1 MTFDEIDWESNLII
15 KKMVKTGNFIELPL
29 LPEVGNAIIDYLKNG
44 RPKSSAVNLF
54 ILHRPQYT
62 SLTAYAVCSQ
72 INRLITLSGVN
83 VTGKHHGLHSLRH
96 SLASALLK
104 QSTPIETISEVLGHQ
119 SCQSTMSY
127 LSIDM
132 ESLRQCALEVPLVPD
147 TFYNQKG
154 GVFYERH

>member
-1 MTFDEIDWESNLII
+1 
-15 KKMVKTGNFIELPL
+15 MVKTGNFIELPL

-54 ILHRPQYT
+54 ILHRPPYT
-62 SLTAYAVCSQ
+62 SLSAYAVCSQ
-72 INRLITLSGVN
+72 INRLIALSGVN
-83 VTGKHHGLHSLRH
+83 VAGKHHGLHSLRH

-104 QSTPIETISEVLGHQ
+104 KSTPIETISEVLGHQ

-154 GVFYERH
+154 VVFYERH